1 MIKVCNESLFRLP
14 WMGSALEALVRIT
27 KKALGSV
34 TYDGPVYEESLI
46 TFLTEIESN
55 LNSRGLTNVSN
66 DRNNFNVITP
76 NHFLIGIRNF
86 NFPVLKPD
94 VKKLRSHTGWNSVQ
108 PLTNM
113 LWDRFLRGYLP
124 TLNVQKK

>member
-1 MIKVCNESLFRLP
+1 
-14 WMGSALEALVRIT
+14 MGSALEALVRIT

-46 TFLTEIESN
+46 AFLTEIEST
-55 LNSRGLTNVSN
+55 LNSRGLTIVSN

-76 NHFLIGIRNF
+76 NHFPIGIRNF
-86 NFPVLKPD
+86 NFPVLKPG
-94 VKKLRSHTGWNSVQ
+94 VKKLRSHKGWNSVQ

-113 LWDRFLRGYLP
+113 LWDRFLREYLP
-124 TLNVQKK
+124 TLNVQKR